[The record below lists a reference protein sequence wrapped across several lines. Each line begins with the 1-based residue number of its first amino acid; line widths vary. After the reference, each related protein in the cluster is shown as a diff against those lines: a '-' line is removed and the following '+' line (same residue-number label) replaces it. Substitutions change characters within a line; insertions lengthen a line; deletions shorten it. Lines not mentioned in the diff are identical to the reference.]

1 MCYGRWIACWQS
13 RRNWNFFKHT
23 IMIAKIKQWIIARRE
38 KKLREWLRQATIKGD
53 LTIEGNL
60 IVKGTVTSI
69 PQQD

>member
-1 MCYGRWIACWQS
+1 MKIIG
-13 RRNWNFFKHT
+13 
-23 IMIAKIKQWIIARRE
+23 KIKQRITARRE

-60 IVKGTVTSI
+60 TVKGAVTSI

>member
-1 MCYGRWIACWQS
+1 
-13 RRNWNFFKHT
+13 
-23 IMIAKIKQWIIARRE
+23 MIAKIKQWIIARRE